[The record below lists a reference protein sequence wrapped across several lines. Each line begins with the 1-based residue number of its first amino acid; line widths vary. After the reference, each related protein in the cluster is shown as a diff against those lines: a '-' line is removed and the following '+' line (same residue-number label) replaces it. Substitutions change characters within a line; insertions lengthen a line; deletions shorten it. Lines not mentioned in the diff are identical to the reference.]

1 MGHSP
6 WSHTESDTT
15 GVNNT
20 FYTLID
26 IYIYISLR
34 NENIGLHKN
43 QYMNVSRGIIHND
56 QKVEMK
62 Y

>member
-1 MGHSP
+1 MENEP
-6 WSHTESDTT
+6 EQMVWFLPKLNCKDTIEKA
-15 GVNNT
+15 GGGE
-20 FYTLID
+20 
-26 IYIYISLR
+26 R
-34 NENIGLHKN
+34 NEDIGLHKN